1 MMTNANTKMKLGIVE
16 YIDSA
21 HYLPGHETCGI
32 VHGHTYK
39 TEIVIEG
46 EKKET
51 GMVMDFYEIKTT
63 VREVLKEFDHR
74 LLNDILEFPSAE
86 NMCEAIHARLSEA
99 LGYPV
104 SVKVW
109 EGEGK
114 WCQISDFD

>member
-1 MMTNANTKMKLGIVE
+1 MKMKLGIID

-39 TEIVIEG
+39 TEVVIEG

-51 GMVMDFYEIKTT
+51 GMVMDFYEIKK
-63 VREVLKEFDHR
+63 VIKEVLKEYDHV
-74 LLNDILEFPSAE
+74 LLNNIMEFPSVE
-86 NMCEAIHARLSEA
+86 NLCEHVHTKLSSRLDFP
-99 LGYPV
+99 L
-104 SVKVW
+104 SVKMW

-114 WCQISDFD
+114 WCEVSTV

>member
-1 MMTNANTKMKLGIVE
+1 MMKMRLGIVD

-51 GMVMDFYEIKTT
+51 GMVMDFYEIKK
-63 VREVLKEFDHR
+63 VIKEVLKEYDHV
-74 LLNDILEFPSAE
+74 LLNDILDFPSVE
-86 NMCEAIHARLSEA
+86 NLCEHVHAKLSSRLDFP
-99 LGYPV
+99 L
-104 SVKVW
+104 SVKMW
-109 EGEGK
+109 EGNGK
-114 WCQISDFD
+114 WCEVSTW

>member
-1 MMTNANTKMKLGIVE
+1 MKMRLGIVD

-51 GMVMDFYEIKTT
+51 GMVMDFYEIKK
-63 VREVLKEFDHR
+63 VIKEVLKEYDHV
-74 LLNDILEFPSAE
+74 LLNDILEFPSVE
-86 NMCEAIHARLSEA
+86 NLCEHVCEKLSSRLDFP
-99 LGYPV
+99 L
-104 SVKVW
+104 SVKMW
-109 EGEGK
+109 EGNGK
-114 WCQISDFD
+114 WCEVSTC

>member
-1 MMTNANTKMKLGIVE
+1 MKMRLGITD

-39 TEIVIEG
+39 TEVVIEG

-51 GMVMDFYEIKTT
+51 GMVMDFYDIKKVIKEIL
-63 VREVLKEFDHR
+63 REYDHV
-74 LLNDILEFPSAE
+74 LLNNILEFPSVE
-86 NMCEAIHARLSEA
+86 NLCEHVHSKISSRLEFP
-99 LGYPV
+99 L
-104 SVKVW
+104 SVKMW

-114 WCQISDFD
+114 WCEVSSIE